1 MGVYTIDQYRGLKDI
16 RLCQT
21 LTRSLLVGGLG
32 TESTSGSLA
41 FIDELC
47 AEIYLLHGP
56 GDMNVKGLDGI
67 WEMLRSS
74 LAAFPDL
81 DFTIEDQMAEGEKV
95 AERFTGRGT
104 HNGPLAGIGSTGE
117 SVTVVGVIN
126 SRLEG
131 GKLVEDWESFDELGM
146 MQQIGAGLTADCV
159 RE

>member
-1 MGVYTIDQYRGLKDI
+1 MVMQDP
-16 RLCQT
+16 
-21 LTRSLLVGGLG
+21 LTSLNPV
-32 TESTSGSLA
+32 
-41 FIDELC
+41 
-47 AEIYLLHGP
+47 
-56 GDMNVKGLDGI
+56 
-67 WEMLRSS
+67 
-74 LAAFPDL
+74 
-81 DFTIEDQMAEGEKV
+81 FTIEDQMAEGEKV